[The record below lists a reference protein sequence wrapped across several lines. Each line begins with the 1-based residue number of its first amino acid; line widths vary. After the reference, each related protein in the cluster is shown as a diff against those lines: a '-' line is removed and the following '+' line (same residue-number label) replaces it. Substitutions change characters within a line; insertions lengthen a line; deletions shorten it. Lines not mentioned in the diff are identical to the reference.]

1 MSSRRVRLTDVP
13 EIPSFSDD
21 PLDAPQPVEER
32 PDPDPWEELEAEV
45 RLTTLGEF
53 ADVDEPTADP
63 LLGSSGETVI
73 PVGGDVIA
81 YGTGGAGKTTLSI
94 DAAFHLVA
102 GQSWLG
108 IDVPRPTRLALI
120 ENEGPRGKFRLKLRA
135 KLAGWNGDQ
144 ELIRQNAHVLEEPWG
159 GFTFAEARHRE
170 HLAAQLIE
178 HESDLLLCG
187 PVSTL
192 GMIGGGTPDE
202 INAFVR
208 LLAQTRALLERPL
221 AVWLIHHEN
230 RAGQVSGAWERV
242 PDCLLHVT
250 SRGNGHTRVY
260 VQKARWSS
268 ELHATTLQLTWTD
281 GYGFAVEQPDEA
293 ITPERVYDDIAAFV
307 FGNGGSAWNE
317 VRKHVPGNDEFR
329 RLTRDR
335 MLAEG
340 VLLNAG
346 GGHRFVLW
354 HRDDPARPHD
364 LLDEQ
369 RPDHPDYLD
378 PATEVPF

>member
-159 GFTFAEARHRE
+159 GFSFAEARHRE

-242 PDCLLHVT
+242 PDCLLHVS
-250 SRGNGHTRVY
+250 SRGNGHTRMF

-268 ELHATTLQLTWTD
+268 ELHATTMYLAWSE
-281 GYGFAVEQPDEA
+281 GYGFVVEEPEEA
-293 ITPERVYDDIAAFV
+293 TTPERIYDAVSEFV
-307 FGNGGSAWNE
+307 LQHGGCGWSAVKQAVKGNE
-317 VRKHVPGNDEFR
+317 TLKR
-329 RLTRDR
+329 RTRDA
-335 MLAEG
+335 LIAEG
-340 VLLNAG
+340 VLENVSRG
-346 GGHRFVLW
+346 RSFVLW
-354 HRDDPARPHD
+354 HRDDPARPHE
-364 LLDEQ
+364 LGE
-369 RPDHPDYLD
+369 D
-378 PATEVPF
+378 PRMAEEYPF